1 MSTEKSLTAYV
12 AQFVVGT
19 RSTSI
24 PAAVMHLGKRS
35 ILDGIGLAL
44 AGNAAESG
52 QIVRTYLRRMGCAT
66 DRGCTVIG
74 TSLKVPARF
83 AAFANGIAIHAD
95 DYDDTQL
102 AVAKDRVYGLL
113 THPTAPA
120 LPPALALGERDNRSG
135 LDVLAAYQIG
145 VEVETKIAEAIDPR
159 HYDHGFHSTAT
170 IGTIGAAAAAARMLG
185 LDVEQTRRALG
196 IGASQAAGLREN
208 FGTMTKPFHPGRSA
222 ESGIVAA
229 EFAQLGWTA
238 APIVLEANRGFFK
251 AAGGGY
257 DEAAIDG
264 KLGAPWTFATPGVSI
279 KPHPSGSLTHPGMG
293 LMLDLIRKHD
303 IKPGQIVKV
312 KVGTNRH
319 MPNALIHHRPK
330 NELQAKFSMEFCMAI
345 LLLERKAGLAE
356 FTDRV
361 VNRPDVQKMIEK
373 IEFGVHPEAEAAGYE
388 KMTTIIDIELAD
400 GRTVSGKADF
410 GKGSPFNPMSDEEL
424 ANKFRE
430 CAAWGK
436 LPSGSADRIVDLVFN
451 LEQVKS
457 IRDVTRLLH
466 VGTPAKKSTRKAA
479 RKKQLAPAPLR
490 KAVKKTVKKPATRP
504 AKKAVKKAIRKSA
517 RRR

>member
-1 MSTEKSLTAYV
+1 MSSEKSLTAYV
-12 AQFVVGT
+12 AQFIVAT
-19 RSTSI
+19 KPSRI
-24 PAAVMHLGKRS
+24 PANVSHLGKRS
-35 ILDGIGLAL
+35 ILDGLGLAL

-52 QIVRTYLRRMGCAT
+52 HIVRTYLKSLGIPT
-66 DRGCTVIG
+66 DKGATVIG
-74 TSLKVPARF
+74 TNMKVPPRF

-120 LPPALALGERDNRSG
+120 LPPVLALGERDNRSG
-135 LDVLAAYQIG
+135 LDVLTAYQLA
-145 VEVETKIAEAIDPR
+145 VEVETKLSEAINPR

-170 IGTIGAAAAAARMLG
+170 IGAIAAAAGASRMMG
-185 LDVEQTRRALG
+185 LDLEQTRRALG
-196 IGASQAAGLREN
+196 IGASQSAGLREN

-229 EFAQLGWTA
+229 EFAKMGWTA
-238 APIVLEANRGFFK
+238 TPVVLEANRGFFK

-257 DEAAIDG
+257 DAAAIEG
-264 KLGAPWTFATPGVSI
+264 KLGKPWSFAFPGVSI

-293 LMLDLIRKHD
+293 LMLDLILQHD
-303 IKPGQIVKV
+303 IKPAQVVKV

-356 FTDRV
+356 FTDQV
-361 VNRPDVQKMIEK
+361 VNRADVRKMIEK
-373 IEFGVHPEAEAAGYE
+373 VEFGVHPEAEAAGYE
-388 KMTTIIDIELAD
+388 KMTTIIDIELKD
-400 GRTVSGKADF
+400 GRKISGRADF
-410 GKGSPFNPMSDEEL
+410 GKGSPTNPMSDEEL
-424 ANKFRE
+424 ANKFHE

-436 LPSGSADRIVDLVFN
+436 LPRANADKIVDLVFD
-451 LEQVKS
+451 LEKVKS
-457 IRDVTRLLH
+457 IRELTRLLAN
-466 VGTPAKKSTRKAA
+466 GGKNGG
-479 RKKQLAPAPLR
+479 
-490 KAVKKTVKKPATRP
+490 KKPA
-504 AKKAVKKAIRKSA
+504 AKAKRRK
-517 RRR
+517 

>member
-1 MSTEKSLTAYV
+1 MPAGSNASLTAYV
-12 AQFVVGT
+12 ADFIT
-19 RSTSI
+19 RTRGRAI

-44 AGNAAESG
+44 AGNRAESG
-52 QIVRTYLRRMGCAT
+52 HIVRTYLKTLGCRT

-74 TSLKVPARF
+74 TPLKVPSRF

-120 LPPALALGERDNRSG
+120 LPPVLALGELGNRSG
-135 LDVLAAYQIG
+135 LDVLTAYQIG

-170 IGTIGAAAAAARMLG
+170 IGTIGATAGAARMLG
-185 LDVEQTRRALG
+185 LNAEQTQRALG

-208 FGTMTKPFHPGRSA
+208 FGTMTKPFHPGRA
-222 ESGIVAA
+222 CESGIVAA
-229 EFAQLGWTA
+229 EFAKLGWTA
-238 APIVLEANRGFFK
+238 TPMVLEANRGFFK

-257 DEAAIDG
+257 DSQAIAG
-264 KLGAPWTFATPGVSI
+264 KLGKPWTFDFPGVSI

-293 LMLDLIRKHD
+293 LMLDLIRQHD
-303 IKPGQIVKV
+303 IRPGNVNKV
-312 KVGTNRH
+312 RVGTNRH

-356 FTDRV
+356 FTDQV
-361 VNRPDVQKMIEK
+361 VNRPNVRKMIDRIK
-373 IEFGVHPEAEAAGYE
+373 FGMHAEAEAAGYE
-388 KMTTIIDIELAD
+388 KMTTLIDIELAD
-400 GRTVSGKADF
+400 GRTVSGRADF
-410 GKGSPFNPMSDEEL
+410 GKGSPSNPMSYTEL
-424 ANKFRE
+424 AEKFRE
-430 CAAWGK
+430 CAAWGG
-436 LPSGSADRIVDLVFN
+436 LSRASAEKVIDLVFN
-451 LEQVKS
+451 LEKLRS
-457 IRDVTRLLH
+457 IRELTRLL
-466 VGTPAKKSTRKAA
+466 AIA
-479 RKKQLAPAPLR
+479 RK
-490 KAVKKTVKKPATRP
+490 VKRTGGRQSVRA
-504 AKKAVKKAIRKSA
+504 
-517 RRR
+517 

>member
-1 MSTEKSLTAYV
+1 MPPAQESSLTAYV
-12 AQFVVGT
+12 ARFIT
-19 RSTSI
+19 ETKASSI
-24 PAAVMHLGKRS
+24 PAEVMHLGKRS

-52 QIVRTYLRRMGCAT
+52 HIVRQYLRTLGIPIGKGA
-66 DRGCTVIG
+66 TVIG
-74 TSLKVPARF
+74 TGMKVPARF

-120 LPPALALGERDNRSG
+120 LPPVLALGEIGNRSG
-135 LDVLAAYQIG
+135 LDVLTAYQLA
-145 VEVETKIAEAIDPR
+145 VEAETKISEAINPR

-170 IGTIGAAAAAARMLG
+170 IGAIAAAAGASRMLG

-196 IGASQAAGLREN
+196 IGASQSAGLREN

-222 ESGIVAA
+222 ESGIIAA
-229 EFAQLGWTA
+229 EFAKLGWTA
-238 APIVLEANRGFFK
+238 TPIVLEAGRGFFK

-257 DEAAIDG
+257 DAAAIEG
-264 KLGAPWTFATPGVSI
+264 KLGNPWSFATPGVSI

-303 IKPGQIVKV
+303 IKPAQVAKV

-319 MPNALIHHRPK
+319 MPNALIHHRPT

-345 LLLERKAGLAE
+345 LLIERRAGLAE
-356 FTDRV
+356 FTDKV
-361 VNRPDVQKMIEK
+361 VNRSDVRRMIEK

-400 GRTVSGKADF
+400 GRRIGGRADF
-410 GKGSPFNPMSDEEL
+410 GKGSPVNPMSDEEL
-424 ANKFRE
+424 AGKFRE

-436 LPSGSADRIVDLVFN
+436 LPKAAADKLVHMVLN
-451 LEQVKS
+451 LEKLKS
-457 IRDVTRLLH
+457 IRELTKLL
-466 VGTPAKKSTRKAA
+466 
-479 RKKQLAPAPLR
+479 
-490 KAVKKTVKKPATRP
+490 
-504 AKKAVKKAIRKSA
+504 AIGK
-517 RRR
+517 RR

>member
-1 MSTEKSLTAYV
+1 MPPAQESSLTAYV
-12 AQFVVGT
+12 ARFVT
-19 RSTSI
+19 ETKASRI
-24 PAAVMHLGKRS
+24 PAEVMHLGKRS

-52 QIVRTYLRRMGCAT
+52 NIVRQYLRALGLPL
-66 DRGCTVIG
+66 DKGCTVIG
-74 TSLKVPARF
+74 TGFKVPARF

-120 LPPALALGERDNRSG
+120 LPPVLALGELANRPG
-135 LDVLAAYQIG
+135 ADVLTAYQIA
-145 VEVETKIAEAIDPR
+145 VEIETKVAEAINPR

-170 IGTIGAAAAAARMLG
+170 IGAIGAAAGAARLLD
-185 LDVEQTRRALG
+185 LDVEQTQRALG
-196 IGASQAAGLREN
+196 IGASQSAGLREN

-222 ESGIVAA
+222 ESGVVAA
-229 EFAQLGWTA
+229 EFAKLGWTA
-238 APIVLEANRGFFK
+238 TPIVLPPGPRFFTAAARAFFK
-251 AAGGGY
+251 AAGGAY
-257 DEAAIDG
+257 APAALDC
-264 KLGAPWTFATPGVSI
+264 KLGNPWTFASPGVSI

-293 LMLDLIRKHD
+293 LMLDLIRKND
-303 IKPGQIVKV
+303 IKPAQVIRV

-319 MPNALIHHRPK
+319 MPNALIHHRPT

-356 FTDRV
+356 FTDKV
-361 VNRPDVQKMIEK
+361 VNRADVRKMIGK

-400 GRTVSGKADF
+400 GRRIGGRADF
-410 GKGSPFNPMSDEEL
+410 GKGSPVNPMSDDEL
-424 ANKFRE
+424 AGKFRE

-436 LPSGSADRIVDLVFN
+436 LPKASADKVVHMVFN
-451 LEQVKS
+451 LEKLKS
-457 IRDVTRLLH
+457 IRELTKLLAL
-466 VGTPAKKSTRKAA
+466 G
-479 RKKQLAPAPLR
+479 RKK
-490 KAVKKTVKKPATRP
+490 
-504 AKKAVKKAIRKSA
+504 
-517 RRR
+517 